1 VETITLT
8 YQELENIL
16 GLKMPKTAT
25 NYSVFWENSKNR
37 KRVQSILGLSSK

>member
-1 VETITLT
+1 MIKNQPLLEHKNNSGVETITLT

-25 NYSVFWENSKNR
+25 NYSVF
-37 KRVQSILGLSSK
+37 